1 MTPMA
6 RSNDLP
12 THIPPFAK
20 PLAPYVKPRQ
30 EALRIRQALTSYLR
44 SLIVFADDA
53 DPSSYSQS
61 HLALC
66 APADTVVDVKR
77 IPADLPGL
85 RKEYL
90 KALQANVAARK
101 DYRVALGDVAALRS
115 QRVSKSLPDE
125 AAEPQEPGADLR
137 DYLQLLRD
145 RRRHTKLQVF
155 QHYLDELRAKEGD
168 GSKDIEEVEDSIQQ
182 LQWLPEG
189 LNTHAPGDNDT
200 GTDIE
205 ELVHKLERAVVRA
218 RTQLDREKHLFE
230 KIKMQHAARND
241 ASWDEVTPR
250 LKAQALQRTRD
261 ELVQWVEERLVSEG
275 DPDESLI
282 QDLPPEEIEEAQRLL
297 EHQKI
302 QISEQYAAYIQARRT
317 LLDAASRACQPVTV
331 TSKPPPRP
339 TYKTEIVSDEISA
352 PDPLDILSYTTETLV
367 PLSKSQK
374 ALALQKTYLTGFLA
388 KEKSTTLRALHRLS
402 DESHLL
408 PEYPILARQPRFKH
422 AVAALNSRNFP
433 PSTNRPQPDEVV
445 DLAEAW
451 AFASDAAATS
461 EREYVQQKV
470 LLGTEVA
477 QDARGLLGD
486 IYGALNQDLDAVLQ
500 EGAERDPEASDIWA
514 SEARSTRKAGMGLPS
529 GSRLEKR
536 PRGPWSGLNGRV
548 GLE

>member
-1 MTPMA
+1 MA
-6 RSNDLP
+6 PSNDLP
-12 THIPPFAK
+12 IHIPPFAK
-20 PLAPYVKPRQ
+20 PLAPYIKPRQ
-30 EALRIRQALTSYLR
+30 EALHIRQALTSYLR
-44 SLIVFADDA
+44 SLVVFADDA

-66 APADTVVDVKR
+66 TPGDTVVNVKR

-101 DYRVALGDVAALRS
+101 DYRAVLGDVAALRR
-115 QRVSKSLPDE
+115 QQVSKGLSVEVADL
-125 AAEPQEPGADLR
+125 QEPGADLR

-155 QHYLDELRAKEGD
+155 QHYLEELRAKESD
-168 GSKDIEEVEDSIQQ
+168 GSHDTEEAEDSIQQ
-182 LQWLPEG
+182 LQRLPEG
-189 LNTHAPGDNDT
+189 LDTHAPGDNAT
-200 GTDIE
+200 GTDLE

-230 KIKMQHAARND
+230 KIKVQHAARKD
-241 ASWDEVTPR
+241 ASLDEVNPG
-250 LKAQALQRTRD
+250 LKARGLQRTRD
-261 ELVQWVEERLVSEG
+261 ELVQWVEARLASEG
-275 DPDESLI
+275 DPEDSLI

-297 EHQKI
+297 QHQKM
-302 QISEQYAAYIQARRT
+302 QISEQYAAYIEARRT
-317 LLDAASRACQPVTV
+317 LLDAASRACQPVAV
-331 TSKPPPRP
+331 TSKHPPRS
-339 TYKTEIVSDEISA
+339 TYKTEVVSNEISA

-374 ALALQKTYLTGFLA
+374 ALALQKTYLTGLLA

-408 PEYPILARQPRFKH
+408 PEYPILARQPRFKQ
-422 AVAALNSRNFP
+422 AVATLNARNSA
-433 PSTNRPQPDEVV
+433 PSTNRPEPDEVA
-445 DLAEAW
+445 DLAKAW

-470 LLGTEVA
+470 MLGTEVA
-477 QDARGLLGD
+477 QDARKLLRD
-486 IYGALNQDLDAVLQ
+486 IYNTLNQDLHAVLQ
-500 EGAERDPEASDIWA
+500 EGAEQDPEASDIWA
-514 SEARSTRKAGMGLPS
+514 SEALSTRKAGMGLS
-529 GSRLEKR
+529 GSSRLEKR
-536 PRGPWSGLNGRV
+536 PKGPWSGLNGRV

>member
-1 MTPMA
+1 MA
-6 RSNDLP
+6 PSNDLP
-12 THIPPFAK
+12 THIPSFAK

-44 SLIVFADDA
+44 SFIVFADDA
-53 DPSSYSQS
+53 DPSSYTQS

-66 APADTVVDVKR
+66 APTDTVVDVKR

-90 KALQANVAARK
+90 KALQANIAAQN
-101 DYRVALGDVAALRS
+101 DYRAVSEDVGALRR
-115 QRVSKSLPDE
+115 QRAPKSRPVEVGD
-125 AAEPQEPGADLR
+125 PQEPGADLR

-155 QHYLDELRAKEGD
+155 QHYLEELKAKEADELGD
-168 GSKDIEEVEDSIQQ
+168 IGAGEDLSQQQ
-182 LQWLPEG
+182 LLLLPEG
-189 LNTHAPGDNDT
+189 LDAHVPDPNGAK
-200 GTDIE
+200 TDLDD
-205 ELVHKLERAVVRA
+205 LVHKLERAVVRA
-218 RTQLDREKHLFE
+218 RTRLDQEKHLFE
-230 KIKMQHAARND
+230 KIKVLHASRND
-241 ASWDEVTPR
+241 ASPDEVTSDV
-250 LKAQALQRTRD
+250 KARALQRTRD
-261 ELVQWVEERLVSEG
+261 ELVQWVEERLVSDS

-302 QISEQYAAYIQARRT
+302 QISEQYAMYLQARRD
-317 LLDAASRACQPVTV
+317 LLDAASRACQPVAV

-339 TYKTEIVSDEISA
+339 TYRNEIVSEEIPA
-352 PDPLDILSYTTETLV
+352 PDPLDVLSYTNETLV

-374 ALALQKTYLTGFLA
+374 ALALQKSHLTGLLA

-422 AVAALNSRNFP
+422 AVAALNPRNSP
-433 PSTNRPQPDEVV
+433 QSIDRAQPDEVV

-461 EREYVQQKV
+461 ERDYVQQKV
-470 LLGTEVA
+470 ILGTEVA
-477 QDARGLLGD
+477 QDARKLLGEV
-486 IYGALNQDLDAVLQ
+486 YGTLNQDLDEVLR
-500 EGAERDPEASDIWA
+500 EGAERDRDASDIWA
-514 SEARSTRKAGMGLPS
+514 SEARSTRKGGMGLS
-529 GSRLEKR
+529 GRSRLEKR
-536 PRGPWSGLNGRV
+536 PKGPWSGLNGRV
-548 GLE
+548 GIE

>member
-1 MTPMA
+1 MA
-6 RSNDLP
+6 RSNDPP

-30 EALRIRQALTSYLR
+30 EALHIRQALTAYLR
-44 SLIVFADDA
+44 SFIVFADDT

-66 APADTVVDVKR
+66 APADVVVDVKR

-101 DYRVALGDVAALRS
+101 DYRAVFEDVAALRR
-115 QRVSKSLPDE
+115 QRVPKSRPFE
-125 AAEPQEPGADLR
+125 AADPQEPGADLR

-145 RRRHTKLQVF
+145 RRRHTKLLVF
-155 QHYLDELRAKEGD
+155 QHYLEELRAKEAD
-168 GSKDIEEVEDSIQQ
+168 GLKDIEAGEDLSQQQ
-182 LQWLPEG
+182 LQLLPEG
-189 LNTHAPGDNDT
+189 LDTHAPGPNDT
-200 GTDIE
+200 GRDLE

-218 RTQLDREKHLFE
+218 RAQLDQEKHLFE
-230 KIKMQHAARND
+230 KIKVQHASRND
-241 ASWDEVTPR
+241 ESPDKVTPAV
-250 LKAQALQRTRD
+250 KARALQRTRD

-275 DPDESLI
+275 DPDESLV

-302 QISEQYAAYIQARRT
+302 QISEQYAVYLQARRT

-339 TYKTEIVSDEISA
+339 TYRTEVVSEEIPA
-352 PDPLDILSYTTETLV
+352 PDPLDVLSYTTETLV

-374 ALALQKTYLTGFLA
+374 ALALQKSYLTGLLA

-422 AVAALNSRNFP
+422 AVAALSSRHS
-433 PSTNRPQPDEVV
+433 PSSTDRPQPDEVV

-461 EREYVQQKV
+461 ERDYVQRKV
-470 LLGTEVA
+470 MMGTEVA
-477 QDARGLLGD
+477 RDARKLLGD
-486 IYGALNQDLDAVLQ
+486 VYGTLNQDLDAVLRQ
-500 EGAERDPEASDIWA
+500 GAERNPEASDIWA
-514 SEARSTRKAGMGLPS
+514 SEACLTRKAGMGLWG

-536 PRGPWSGLNGRV
+536 PRGPWSGLNGRIGV
-548 GLE
+548 E